1 MTKSSKRTQAP
12 SLPQP
17 NRTIEMVSPRRLSP
31 YAGNARTHS
40 QQQIAQIA
48 ASITLTGFV
57 GSILA
62 QRDGTIIAGHGRLEA
77 AKLLG
82 LAKVPV
88 TYLDHLD
95 EKEVRAFRIADNRL
109 AEKAGWCQESLRIEF
124 AELRELDLDF
134 DLSIT
139 GFEHAEIDLIIDG
152 AQVDDAAERESI
164 SDPKGPAVSRS
175 GDIWLLGPHRLM
187 CGSALNS
194 DNMERLL
201 AGATAA
207 MVFTDPPYNVPI
219 AGHVSGLGRTRH
231 REFSMAAGEMS
242 KAEFTHFLVE
252 ALAAHA
258 AAASEGA
265 ILFVCMDWRHLEE
278 LLSAARTCGLE
289 LINLCVW
296 NKTNGGMGSLYRSK
310 HELVVVLK
318 KGDAPHINNIQ
329 LGRFGRYRTNVW
341 DYAGVNGF
349 GRDRAEDL
357 ANHPTVKPVALV
369 ADAIR
374 DVSNRGDVVLD
385 GFMGSGTSLLAAE
398 RTGRICLG
406 MEIDSLYADL
416 AIRRWQELTG
426 RLAVLELS
434 GDIFDSVA
442 RERGVTAETEE
453 R

>member
-1 MTKSSKRTQAP
+1 
-12 SLPQP
+12 
-17 NRTIEMVSPRRLSP
+17 
-31 YAGNARTHS
+31 
-40 QQQIAQIA
+40 
-48 ASITLTGFV
+48 
-57 GSILA
+57 
-62 QRDGTIIAGHGRLEA
+62 
-77 AKLLG
+77 
-82 LAKVPV
+82 
-88 TYLDHLD
+88 
-95 EKEVRAFRIADNRL
+95 
-109 AEKAGWCQESLRIEF
+109 
-124 AELRELDLDF
+124 
-134 DLSIT
+134 
-139 GFEHAEIDLIIDG
+139 
-152 AQVDDAAERESI
+152 
-164 SDPKGPAVSRS
+164 
-175 GDIWLLGPHRLM
+175 
-187 CGSALNS
+187 
-194 DNMERLL
+194 MERLL
-201 AGATAA
+201 AGATAT

-341 DYAGVNGF
+341 DYAGVNSF

-398 RTGRICLG
+398 RTGRIVDLRSIDD
-406 MEIDSLYADL
+406 EIDFGMLEAGDAKIEVEIEFAKLSEFDAQRLLAPTCLFREPVVGDAEGPHFFLVEMIKIRDRHLSQAEELGGLKAPVTSDNGSVALRQNAANKTRQRDRSCNLGDL
-416 AIRRWQELTG
+416 LLAVRPSVPRIRTQPPWRDHFNRAVGLWQRRGLRPLG
-426 RLAVLELS
+426 RLGHL
-434 GDIFDSVA
+434 
-442 RERGVTAETEE
+442 
-453 R
+453 